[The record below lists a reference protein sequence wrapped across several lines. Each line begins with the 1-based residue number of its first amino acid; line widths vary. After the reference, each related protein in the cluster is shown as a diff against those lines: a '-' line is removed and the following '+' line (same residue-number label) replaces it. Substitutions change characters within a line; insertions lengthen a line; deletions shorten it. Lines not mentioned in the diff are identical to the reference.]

1 MQIDAVVLS
10 TVVALVA
17 LVIALYL
24 LIQAQRAGKPVTAEL
39 VTETLNEATVTAKEL
54 ADVALTAA
62 GAAEQLW
69 RSGKLERNERLDHAF
84 AYVSQWFPSLDED
97 TIITALESAVL
108 FINST
113 VAALPKVN
121 E

>member
-17 LVIALYL
+17 LGIAIYA
-24 LIQAQRAGKPVTAEL
+24 IVKAKGQGVAITPAL
-39 VTETLNEATVTAKEL
+39 VTTTLQEATVSAKEL